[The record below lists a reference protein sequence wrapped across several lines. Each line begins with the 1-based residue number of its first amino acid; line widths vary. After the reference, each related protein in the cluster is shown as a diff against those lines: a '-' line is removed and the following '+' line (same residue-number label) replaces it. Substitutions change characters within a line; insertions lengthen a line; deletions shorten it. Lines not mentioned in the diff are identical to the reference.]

1 MSCVISLSL
10 IPSLYVHLHDALRH
24 SRVLRVCPNGQ
35 YPRCCCG
42 ARDLQLL
49 LHPLLLLHEPLVA
62 TLCAP
67 KWFSFPFL
75 FIVVLLSSYAFGIV
89 GYLVLFK
96 VLLNPRLLNSHF
108 YSLLFRVCS
117 SFLTLVL
124 LCPLCC
130 MQRSAS
136 LVFLGTGAQRSTL
149 ARASHS
155 LQFCVTHSTVHRT
168 PPPVWSQHGRMAVR
182 LW

>member
-67 KWFSFPFL
+67 KWFSFP
-75 FIVVLLSSYAFGIV
+75 
-89 GYLVLFK
+89 VLFK
-96 VLLNPRLLNSHF
+96 VLLNPKLLNSHF
-108 YSLLFRVCS
+108 YSLLFCVCS
-117 SFLTLVL
+117 SFSTLVL
-124 LCPLCC
+124 PCPLCC

-149 ARASHS
+149 ARASRS